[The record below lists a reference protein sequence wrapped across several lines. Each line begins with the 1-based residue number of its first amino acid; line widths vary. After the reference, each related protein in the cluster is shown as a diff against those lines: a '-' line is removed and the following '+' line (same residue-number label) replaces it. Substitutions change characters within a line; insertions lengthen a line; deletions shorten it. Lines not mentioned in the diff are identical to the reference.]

1 MANDILTDDI
11 DVAVM
16 FNEEPPRLEFLW
28 PGFLSGTVGAL
39 VSMGGVGKSFWA
51 LEASMAVAGGPG
63 ADLLGIGPE
72 YYGPVLYLAT
82 EDHKKII
89 QTRGHA
95 IGQHLCPD
103 VRESII
109 ENLSISAISGR
120 RMDIMRTEQIKTIVQ
135 RCQGMRLLVI
145 DTISRCHQLDENSNS
160 DMAKLVSVLE
170 LIARESGCSVLYL
183 HHISKAT
190 ALGGMGDQQQA
201 ARGASAL
208 VDNARWCGY
217 VAGMRAEEAAA
228 LYDEEGAIGER
239 RRQYLRYGC
248 SKINYGAPDTTER
261 WYRRVGGGVL
271 VPVQLGTGAPQNGG
285 VTQIRG
291 RKRDTATY

>member
-1 MANDILTDDI
+1 
-11 DVAVM
+11 
-16 FNEEPPRLEFLW
+16 
-28 PGFLSGTVGAL
+28 
-39 VSMGGVGKSFWA
+39 
-51 LEASMAVAGGPG
+51 
-63 ADLLGIGPE
+63 
-72 YYGPVLYLAT
+72 
-82 EDHKKII
+82 
-89 QTRGHA
+89 
-95 IGQHLCPD
+95 
-103 VRESII
+103 
-109 ENLSISAISGR
+109 
-120 RMDIMRTEQIKTIVQ
+120 
-135 RCQGMRLLVI
+135 
-145 DTISRCHQLDENSNS
+145 
-160 DMAKLVSVLE
+160 
-170 LIARESGCSVLYL
+170 VLYL